1 MMERHP
7 TLALMNENK
16 YLLNIRLHLN
26 NDSLKASTKRISSS
40 NGRFGGVR
48 NNTTDD
54 RERRYG
60 RRPRTCKS
68 SSTNSVPPT
77 KN

>member
-1 MMERHP
+1 MEWNP
-7 TLALMNENK
+7 TSSVTNGDK
-16 YLLNIRLHLN
+16 YSPIDRPHLD

-54 RERRYG
+54 KERRYEW
-60 RRPRTCKS
+60 RARTCKS

>member
-1 MMERHP
+1 M
-7 TLALMNENK
+7 ANGDK
-16 YLLNIRLHLN
+16 YSLINRPHLD

-54 RERRYG
+54 KERR
-60 RRPRTCKS
+60 
-68 SSTNSVPPT
+68 
-77 KN
+77 